1 MFTARRIATRAAA
14 PGSETDVEIFHIIF
28 RNTIQSVVIG
38 VWSLVLLA
46 LVVGSIGRTL
56 GLAWRFLH
64 PARALVPIRNNDD
77 VIDAE
82 WVREI

>member
-1 MFTARRIATRAAA
+1 M
-14 PGSETDVEIFHIIF
+14 DIFHVLF

-38 VWSLVLLA
+38 VWSLVLLT
-46 LVVGSIGRTL
+46 LVVGSIGRTI

-77 VIDAE
+77 VVDAD

>member
-1 MFTARRIATRAAA
+1 M
-14 PGSETDVEIFHIIF
+14 DLFHVLF

-46 LVVGSIGRTL
+46 LIVGSIGRTL

>member
-1 MFTARRIATRAAA
+1 M
-14 PGSETDVEIFHIIF
+14 DLFHVLF

-46 LVVGSIGRTL
+46 LIVGSIGRTL

-64 PARALVPIRNNDD
+64 PARALVPVRNNDD

>member
-1 MFTARRIATRAAA
+1 M
-14 PGSETDVEIFHIIF
+14 DLFHVLF

-46 LVVGSIGRTL
+46 LIVGSIGRTI

-64 PARALVPIRNNDD
+64 PVRVLVPIRNNDD
-77 VIDAE
+77 FVDAE

>member
-1 MFTARRIATRAAA
+1 M
-14 PGSETDVEIFHIIF
+14 DLFHVLF

-46 LVVGSIGRTL
+46 LIVGSICRTI
-56 GLAWRFLH
+56 GLAWRFIH
-64 PARALVPIRNNDD
+64 PVRALFQIRNNDH

>member
-1 MFTARRIATRAAA
+1 M
-14 PGSETDVEIFHIIF
+14 DLFHVLF

-46 LVVGSIGRTL
+46 LIVGSIGRTI

-64 PARALVPIRNNDD
+64 PARALVPIRNNAD

-82 WVREI
+82 WVREL

>member
-1 MFTARRIATRAAA
+1 M
-14 PGSETDVEIFHIIF
+14 DLFHIIF
-28 RNTIQSVVIG
+28 RNTIQSIVIG
-38 VWSLVLLA
+38 VWSLILLT
-46 LVVGSIGRTL
+46 LIFGSIGRTI

-64 PARALVPIRNNDD
+64 PVRSLVRVQNNE

>member
-1 MFTARRIATRAAA
+1 MNL
-14 PGSETDVEIFHIIF
+14 FHIIF
-28 RNTIQSVVIG
+28 RNTIQSIVIG
-38 VWSLVLLA
+38 VWSLILLT
-46 LVVGSIGRTL
+46 LIFGSIGRTI